1 MNLTNK
7 TKANIVFYIHLFFT
21 TLNILLPLVLP
32 KKYLKYGLVIAF
44 AIIFHWII
52 FDGCILTILE
62 HKYTKE
68 PLTTDHKGQ
77 FLDRAI
83 YKLTG
88 FDLNETQLRY
98 LTTTVTI
105 FIVVIYS
112 YRLTENILITYLLG
126 AITGI
131 YYVNNFY

>member
-7 TKANIVFYIHLFFT
+7 TKANIVFYIHLFLT
-21 TLNILLPLVLP
+21 TVNILLPLVLP
-32 KKYLKYGLVIAF
+32 KKYLKFGLLFAL
-44 AIIFHWII
+44 AIIIHWVI
-52 FDGCILTILE
+52 FDGCILTIIE
-62 HKYTKE
+62 HKYSKE

-88 FDLNETQLRY
+88 LDLNETQLRY
-98 LTTTVTI
+98 LTVSVTI
-105 FIVVIYS
+105 FVVIIYS
-112 YRLTENILITYLLG
+112 YRLTRNILITYLLA
-126 AITGI
+126 AITGV